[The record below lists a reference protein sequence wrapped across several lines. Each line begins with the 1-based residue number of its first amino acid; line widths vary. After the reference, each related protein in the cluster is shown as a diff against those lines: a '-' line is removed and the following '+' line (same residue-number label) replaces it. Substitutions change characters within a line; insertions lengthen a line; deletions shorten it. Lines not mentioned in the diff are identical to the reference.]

1 MKDRASSTF
10 FLGLFFV
17 ILLQNSSF
25 PFVTADDV
33 PVCSTDERCTQL
45 NRECLFDDNYNNST
59 SCGECLDG
67 FIEYPGGGIAD
78 TETSN
83 SKSDNDRIFS
93 SPCLA
98 VDALSWELFESNFDL
113 YYKQD
118 DQILTPVERLVVLL
132 ENARFISEHNSN
144 RDGDTS
150 SASAYQLG
158 LTPFS
163 ADTGSDYLHR
173 SGYFYVDLT
182 DSIASEELVEYDM
195 PIVAAADLP
204 TSVDWVNAGAV
215 TSVKDQGRCG
225 CCWAVSMAG
234 AVEGAAY
241 IENKYFQSMSFQQF
255 ISCND
260 RNLGCDGGN
269 LAISAVYAVLN
280 DFGGLVRLNDYEY
293 TDYRGQTTE
302 QCDLSTDVTPLA
314 VEINDKPAIVAGINK
329 VMSHEQRVEAFKQ
342 ALADRP
348 VSMLMKSS
356 CKTLSNYKS
365 GVLTDDGDCQVFSV
379 DDIDHAV
386 LMVGYGVDESSGLSY
401 FKLKN
406 SWGTKW
412 GEDGFFRVADTE
424 KNRYG
429 LFGILSEGYIIANA
443 RNVTEEVP
451 DQSQDVPLLPIWAI
465 VLISLAGCC
474 CCITMIGVWR
484 RMRED

>member
-1 MKDRASSTF
+1 MSTEKSYFSEGNQDPAVVGCGTVHPERSMTTITAPASAAVKYTMKKKMTSSTLSLVCVF
-10 FLGLFFV
+10 IVLVQQQQQQDSLFL
-17 ILLQNSSF
+17 
-25 PFVTADDV
+25 FVTGDDV
-33 PVCSTDERCTQL
+33 IIPACSTDEKCAPQL
-45 NRECLFDDNYNNST
+45 NRQCLFDDNYNNST

-67 FIEYPGGGIAD
+67 FIEFPAGGITDTGISSSSSINGGGG
-78 TETSN
+78 S
-83 SKSDNDRIFS
+83 SDRFS

-98 VDALSWELFESNFDL
+98 VDDLSWELFESNFDPC
-113 YYKQD
+113 YKSDD
-118 DQILTPVERLVVLL
+118 DQVLTPAERLVVLL

-144 RDGDTS
+144 SDGN
-150 SASAYQLG
+150 YQLG

-173 SGYFYVDLT
+173 SGYFYVNLT
-182 DSIASEELVEYDM
+182 DSTVAFELVEYDM
-195 PIVAAADLP
+195 PTVAAADLP
-204 TSVDWVNAGAV
+204 SSVDWAIAGAV

-225 CCWAVSMAG
+225 CCWAISIAG

-241 IENKYFQSMSFQQF
+241 IDNKYFQSMSFQQF

-269 LAISAVYAVLN
+269 VAISAVYAALN

-302 QCDLSTDVTPLA
+302 QCDLSTDSTPLA
-314 VEINDKPAIVAGINK
+314 VEINDKPAIVAGVNK

-348 VSMLMKSS
+348 VSMIMKSA

-365 GVLTDDGDCQVFSV
+365 GILTDDGDCQVFSV

-386 LMVGYGVDESSGLSY
+386 LMVGYGIDESSGISY

-406 SWGTKW
+406 
-412 GEDGFFRVADTE
+412 R
-424 KNRYG
+424 
-429 LFGILSEGYIIANA
+429 
-443 RNVTEEVP
+443 
-451 DQSQDVPLLPIWAI
+451 
-465 VLISLAGCC
+465 
-474 CCITMIGVWR
+474 
-484 RMRED
+484 

>member
-1 MKDRASSTF
+1 MTPTTAMTSTMVKHMMIMNMVSSV
-10 FLGLFFV
+10 LFTVCLFIVLVQQQDSLFRFV
-17 ILLQNSSF
+17 
-25 PFVTADDV
+25 AGEDV
-33 PVCSTDERCTQL
+33 IPGCSTDERCRQQL
-45 NRECLFDDNYNNST
+45 NRQCLFDDNYNNST

-67 FIEYPGGGIAD
+67 FIESPGSGDTDTGISSSSSSSNIKGGS
-78 TETSN
+78 SN
-83 SKSDNDRIFS
+83 SRFS

-98 VDALSWELFESNFDL
+98 VDDLSWELFESNFDA
-113 YYKQD
+113 YYKPD
-118 DQILTPVERLVVLL
+118 GDQVLTQAERLGVLL
-132 ENARFISEHNSN
+132 ENARFISRHNSN
-144 RDGDTS
+144 SGSNYR
-150 SASAYQLG
+150 LG

-173 SGYFYVDLT
+173 SGYFYVNLT
-182 DSIASEELVEYDM
+182 DSTVANELVEYDM
-195 PIVAAADLP
+195 PTVAAADLSS
-204 TSVDWVNAGAV
+204 SVDWVDAGAV

-269 LAISAVYAVLN
+269 VAISAVYAALN

-302 QCDLSTDVTPLA
+302 QCDLSTDSTPLA
-314 VEINDKPAIVAGINK
+314 VEINDKPAIVAGIDK
-329 VMSHEQRVEAFKQ
+329 VMSHDQRVEAFKQ

-348 VSMLMKSS
+348 VSMIMKSA

-365 GVLTDDGDCQVFSV
+365 GILTDDGDCQVFSV
-379 DDIDHAV
+379 NDIDHAV

-406 SWGTKW
+406 
-412 GEDGFFRVADTE
+412 
-424 KNRYG
+424 RYG
-429 LFGILSEGYIIANA
+429 ILCPALVEFVI
-443 RNVTEEVP
+443 
-451 DQSQDVPLLPIWAI
+451 L
-465 VLISLAGCC
+465 
-474 CCITMIGVWR
+474 
-484 RMRED
+484 